1 MASYVTSPGYQRR
14 SPIRRPKLDAFV
26 STIFRWRDEA
36 WRCRVSN
43 GTPRSVFDHLR
54 EKCGLTGGSLS
65 SRIVCASGIS
75 GARKSSCR
83 CRTRPEVRGELSA
96 GGFVG
101 FLLLIGVLFR
111 PIDKIN
117 SIIETYPK
125 GIAGFTRYTQF
136 LDTEPDIRDREDV
149 REVGRLAGDIEYR
162 AVGFGYRT
170 ERPLFGGLDLS
181 VRAGETIAFVGPSA
195 RRAPAR
201 RRSIRCCRASTTSK
215 CSTTRNANTSGTE
228 CCRP

>member
-1 MASYVTSPGYQRR
+1 
-14 SPIRRPKLDAFV
+14 
-26 STIFRWRDEA
+26 
-36 WRCRVSN
+36 
-43 GTPRSVFDHLR
+43 
-54 EKCGLTGGSLS
+54 
-65 SRIVCASGIS
+65 
-75 GARKSSCR
+75 
-83 CRTRPEVRGELSA
+83 VRGELSA

-181 VRAGETIAFVGPSA
+181 VRAGETIAFVGPSGA
-195 RRAPAR
+195 GK
-201 RRSIRCCRASTTSK
+201 TTIYSLLPRFDYIEMFYNPK
-215 CSTTRNANTSGTE
+215 RKHVRNGMLSPVE
-228 CCRP
+228 FEKQQKI